1 MLQYVNRLNGTRM
14 ASLIPYL
21 STCLSRMTRGE
32 RRLAEPREQKFG
44 AAYPS
49 SARKKGQAW
58 CDMTVL
64 CFDIKTRD
72 LSRKTT

>member
-1 MLQYVNRLNGTRM
+1 MLQYVNRFHGTRM
-14 ASLIPYL
+14 ATLIPYL

-32 RRLAEPREQKFG
+32 RRLAGTREQKSG

-49 SARKKGQAW
+49 NARKQGHAW
-58 CDMTVL
+58 GDIAML
-64 CFDIKTRD
+64 CIDTKTRD